1 MLAKSKLNAIEVL
14 ISKALIDSNISHDG
28 FVLKYE
34 IYIIMKWLKHFMED
48 LILFMKKML
57 SYTWKSGKNTES
69 KNPKIARTKIR
80 RIMLLSKCAQCDS
93 KIWNLLKSKK
103 PVDYQVV

>member
-14 ISKALIDSNISHDG
+14 ISKALIDANISHDE

-34 IYIIMKWLKHFMED
+34 IYIIMKWLKQFMED
-48 LILFMKKML
+48 LSLFMKQML

-69 KNPKIARTKIR
+69 KNPTIARTKIT
-80 RIMLLSKCAQCDS
+80 RIMILSKCALCDT

>member
-1 MLAKSKLNAIEVL
+1 
-14 ISKALIDSNISHDG
+14 
-28 FVLKYE
+28 
-34 IYIIMKWLKHFMED
+34 MED
-48 LILFMKKML
+48 LSLFMKKML

-93 KIWNLLKSKK
+93 KI
-103 PVDYQVV
+103 